1 MTAQNNVTPNDVAQ
15 SIVKRV
21 RSLERISFLRSID
34 RLKNMMAKIA
44 NVTINTSFIVEL
56 SPLKLIKL
64 KIKFDIT
71 YAPFFRSYKKCK
83 PISKPPYIIKK
94 NAVVMISLTAP
105 LDLQA

>member
-34 RLKNMMAKIA
+34 RLKNMMAKIVNA
-44 NVTINTSFIVEL
+44 AINTIRIVGL

-64 KIKFDIT
+64 SIRFDIDC
-71 YAPFFRSYKKCK
+71 APFFKV
-83 PISKPPYIIKK
+83 IIDSRQV
-94 NAVVMISLTAP
+94 ARFPRLS
-105 LDLQA
+105 

>member
-44 NVTINTSFIVEL
+44 NATINTSFIVEL
-56 SPLKLIKL
+56 RSLELMKLS
-64 KIKFDIT
+64 IKFGIN
-71 YAPFFRSYKKCK
+71 YAPFFRVARNTSRLA
-83 PISKPPYIIKK
+83 SLR
-94 NAVVMISLTAP
+94 ISLRRM
-105 LDLQA
+105 QSS

>member
-44 NVTINTSFIVEL
+44 NATINTNRIVEL
-56 SPLKLIKL
+56 RSLKLMKL
-64 KIKFDIT
+64 KIKFDIDC
-71 YAPFFRSYKKCK
+71 APFFRSYEKCK
-83 PISKPPYIIKK
+83 TISKPPYSI
-94 NAVVMISLTAP
+94 
-105 LDLQA
+105 

>member
-44 NVTINTSFIVEL
+44 NTTINTNRIVEF
-56 SPLKLIKL
+56 SSLKLMKL
-64 KIKFDIT
+64 SIRFDIDC
-71 YAPFFRSYKKCK
+71 APFFKSAR
-83 PISKPPYIIKK
+83 
-94 NAVVMISLTAP
+94 NAIRLVSLRISLRRM
-105 LDLQA
+105 QSS